1 MRILFAA
8 LCLTGLLAGAARA
21 GAPAGPAD
29 AAGGLPPADLRVEK
43 AADTVILTD
52 GTKLTGTILAA
63 GQRAVIII
71 EQDQTTERVI
81 PRSEVESFSYASR
94 GSGEVKGYA
103 TGVHPDQGLPVIV
116 GEGSGAPSTGSQK
129 LPATTSPVPS
139 PKPTPGPNPSP
150 NPAPNPNPNKPGKD
164 LSKLWT
170 LLGTANADEL
180 KAAVNA
186 NPQWRGEIRKLMNG
200 EVPAEGAEAVA
211 KFKERMAKDPELKK
225 LIVDWTNRQGRMPR
239 NNPGGGNQGR

>member
-1 MRILFAA
+1 MRVPTVA
-8 LCLTGLLAGAARA
+8 LCLTVLLAAAARA
-21 GAPAGPAD
+21 AAPAGGAD
-29 AAGGLPPADLRVEK
+29 AAGGLPPADIRVEK

-71 EQDQTTERVI
+71 EQDQISERVI

-103 TGVHPDQGLPVIV
+103 TGVHPDEGLPVIV
-116 GEGSGAPSTGSQK
+116 GEGSGAPGGTSNTPK
-129 LPATTSPVPS
+129 PPTANNPAPS
-139 PKPTPGPNPSP
+139 PKPNPGPNPSP
-150 NPAPNPNPNKPGKD
+150 KSTPNPNKPGKD

-186 NPQWRGEIRKLMNG
+186 NPEWRGEIRKIMNG
-200 EVPAEGAEAVA
+200 EVPADGADAVA
-211 KFKERMAKDPELKK
+211 KFKDRLAKDPALQK

-239 NNPGGGNQGR
+239 QGGGGQKGG